1 MSNYS
6 TWLNANGLRAT
17 LSIVAATAVFAL
29 AAADSQA
36 RHQTNSNGFLYS
48 HYLQS
53 PSTTPKHDFAVNT
66 QHKPLWKD
74 AVSHAANAVHT
85 LPLSHYFA
93 GQLFN
98 DQQPAVRQATHQL
111 ARQSWQLGAN
121 LIELGVQ
128 SAAKETLGTAFRNAE
143 VHVETEIG
151 RAPSHAGLNVV
162 GALRESD
169 SNAIGWQLRGFSGF
183 EDSRFGGNFGLI
195 VRSIIQ
201 QQGQDVLIGGNA
213 FVDYETVDGDGFL
226 RWSLGAEMRSE
237 WVDFFANK
245 YVVVDGPADK
255 QNGAWVYS
263 ANGYDMQLHVHS
275 PNAPV
280 LTGVLG
286 YYLWEGE
293 REQSDDSG
301 LLAGIRLT
309 PSQLPLKVQV
319 DYRAG
324 EGKHVGGEVSYTH
337 EFGSPDVQSLSRD
350 FGFYPKH
357 YFFAPVEREYT
368 QQIINISAPATPDT
382 STAAL
387 QINQLNGL
395 AGVRAVDSSRGRRI
409 TTNLGLNGFGNRMSL
424 AGVLRNNNITAA
436 TETLLPWQLPTA
448 TSVGLNTFSD
458 STLQIQWRTGA
469 GRNATIDSNSSV
481 NVAPNAMQMFAG
493 HVEVSADRGFT
504 FVAPNRNVT
513 IVLRGGAQFDVSVND
528 DNSGMVSV
536 SGRFVMN
543 IGNLSYQNDDR
554 QAGGVSLAFDA
565 NGAVTLERVT
575 SGEII
580 FSNDG
585 SQILTIMPPEPLGI
599 SIRVN
604 PDLFGNGLE
613 NSPILMPINFPG
625 NIAEI
630 IPVGGFRGD
639 YEISPASQGFMTISA
654 DGNIRPL
661 VALESGTYDLA
672 FEVSR
677 GAVQSAFTVY
687 FSVGDIVTVTA
698 SGGVLTVSI
707 SLPGNAFNS
716 PSPAGVSDE
725 GTSETSTINSPGN
738 DGIIATVSGFVIGT
752 TSDSAEKPASTVC
765 DSADEDGEFTE
776 GECQRRSPH

>member
-1 MSNYS
+1 MSNFC
-6 TWLNANGLRAT
+6 TWFSVNRLRAT
-17 LSIVAATAVFAL
+17 LSIVAATAMFAL
-29 AAADSQA
+29 TAADSNDQL
-36 RHQTNSNGFLYS
+36 QYSNGFLYS

-53 PSTTPKHDFAVNT
+53 PSTNTKHDFAVNN
-66 QHKPLWKD
+66 QHKTPWKD
-74 AVSHAANAVHT
+74 AVSHAANAVQT

-93 GQLFN
+93 EQLFN

-111 ARQSWQLGAN
+111 AQQSWQLGAN

-128 SAAKETLGTAFRNAE
+128 SAAKETLGRAFRNAE

-151 RAPSHAGLNVV
+151 RAPSNAGLNVV

-169 SNAIGWQLRGFSGF
+169 TNAIGWQLRGFSGF

-195 VRSIIQ
+195 MRSIIQ
-201 QQGQDVLIGGNA
+201 QQGQDLLIGGNA
-213 FVDYETVDGDGFL
+213 FVDYETVDSDGFL

-237 WVDFFANK
+237 WIDFFANK

-293 REQSDDSG
+293 RQQSDDSG

-319 DYRAG
+319 DYRTG

-337 EFGSPDVQSLSRD
+337 EFGSQDLQSLSRD

-368 QQIINISAPATPDT
+368 QQIINISAPAAPDD
-382 STAAL
+382 SPAAL
-387 QINQLNGL
+387 QIKQLNGL
-395 AGVRAVDSSRGRRI
+395 AGVRATASSRGDRI
-409 TTNLGLNGFGNRMSL
+409 TTNLGLNGSGNRMSI
-424 AGVLRNNNITAA
+424 AGVLRNNNITAT
-436 TETLLPWQLPTA
+436 TETLPWQLPTA
-448 TSVGLNTFSD
+448 TNVGLNTFSD
-458 STLQIQWRTGA
+458 STLQIEWLSGA
-469 GRNATIDSNSSV
+469 GKNASIDSNSNV
-481 NVAPNAMQMFAG
+481 NVAPNAMQMFDG
-493 HVEVSADRGFT
+493 HVETSADRGFR
-504 FVAPNRNVT
+504 FFAPNVT
-513 IVLRGGAQFDVSVND
+513 IALRGGGQFDVRVND
-528 DNSGMVSV
+528 NGGMVSV
-536 SGRFVMN
+536 SGRFMMN
-543 IGNLSYQNDDR
+543 VGNLSYQNDGR
-554 QAGGVSLAFDA
+554 QAGGVSIAFDS

-580 FSNDG
+580 FSDG
-585 SQILTIMPPEPLGI
+585 SQILTIMPPQPLGI

-639 YEISPASQGFMTISA
+639 YAISPASQGFMTISA

-661 VALESGTYDLA
+661 AALESGTYDLA

-738 DGIIATVSGFVIGT
+738 DGIITTVSGFVIGT
-752 TSDSAEKPASTVC
+752 TSDSAEKPTLTVC
-765 DSADEDGEFTE
+765 DLSGEDGEFTE